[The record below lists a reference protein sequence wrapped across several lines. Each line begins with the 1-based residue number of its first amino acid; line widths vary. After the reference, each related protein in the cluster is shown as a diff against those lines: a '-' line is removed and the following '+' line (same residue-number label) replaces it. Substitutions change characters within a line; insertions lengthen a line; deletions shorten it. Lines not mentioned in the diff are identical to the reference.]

1 MFTGYDGSYG
11 ELDNQGYYV
20 GGDGM
25 EFQYPV
31 SMSISYLIEIFM
43 LLNTSYYK
51 SILWLVFC
59 NRVIVISDTIVFR
72 ISL

>member
-1 MFTGYDGSYG
+1 MFTGYDGYYG

-31 SMSISYLIEIFM
+31 SMSISYLIEIYM